1 MTFKL
6 RLKEL
11 GKNIP
16 GGEKGWCEGIAESPE
31 ARGRGGKGGRRVPED
46 AGKVGRG
53 GEATRACILRLGS
66 PCSILSRAGTGFRSA
81 PGEDR
86 WGRIDLKGRGRGGEG
101 AWEVVTQPRQGQV
114 GAGAGWN
121 GDRSATEELVGLV
134 LAKSC

>member
-16 GGEKGWCEGIAESPE
+16 GGEEGWCEGIAESPE

-53 GEATRACILRLGS
+53 GEATRGLYPEAGKPLQHSEQGRDWIQVCSWRRSLGAV
-66 PCSILSRAGTGFRSA
+66 LT
-81 PGEDR
+81 
-86 WGRIDLKGRGRGGEG
+86 GRGGV
-101 AWEVVTQPRQGQV
+101 EVERVPGRWPRSPGK
-114 GAGAGWN
+114 GRW
-121 GDRSATEELVGLV
+121 GLG
-134 LAKSC
+134 LDGMGIDLRLRNW